1 MIYKFDLD
9 LVHGYTKKP
18 YNFRRDIKT
27 SEELENEY
35 SKLFDEWG
43 IKPTKVI
50 EPRQTHTDN
59 IVCIDENDLNDEFL
73 DTDGSI
79 TNLENVLLVTRE
91 ADCIGI
97 LLYDRKNKV
106 IGNIHSGWKG
116 TLKRI
121 GSKAIDI
128 MINKY
133 NCNPSDIEVYITPS
147 IQKCCFEVDSDVYD
161 LYKEEFKDMD
171 FSKYVEYKNNKYYI
185 DTQSINEELFK
196 NKGIKKVIKSD
207 ICTKCNN
214 EFYSYRRDKDSCGRN
229 ISFIML

>member
-1 MIYKFDLD
+1 MVYKFDLD
-9 LVHGYTKKP
+9 IVNGMSKKP
-18 YNFRRDIKT
+18 YDFKRDTHTK
-27 SEELENEY
+27 EELNTLYNE
-35 SKLFDEWG
+35 LFKELDINP
-43 IKPTKVI
+43 IKII
-50 EPRQTHTDN
+50 EPHQTHSDN
-59 IVCIDENDLNDEFL
+59 IVCIDESNIDLEFL
-73 DTDGSI
+73 DTDGAI
-79 TNLENVLLVTRE
+79 TNLKNVFLVTRE
-91 ADCIGI
+91 ADCQGI

-133 NCNPSDIEVYITPS
+133 NCNPIDIEVYITPS

-161 LYKEEFKDMD
+161 LYKEEFKDID